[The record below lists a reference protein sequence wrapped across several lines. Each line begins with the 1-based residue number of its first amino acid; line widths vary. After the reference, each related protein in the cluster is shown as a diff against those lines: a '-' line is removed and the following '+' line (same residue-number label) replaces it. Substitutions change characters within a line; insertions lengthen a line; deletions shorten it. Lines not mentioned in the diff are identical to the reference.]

1 MVRLLNHECKNI
13 VKVTYNLIIQN
24 IHNTIWLSLIK
35 RFLGG
40 NYFIKLK
47 QGEVFTYVPMYFN
60 RSVLSKPIE
69 SVLPSQTFSTMRLKV
84 L

>member
-40 NYFIKLK
+40 NYFKKNNFSASYLCWEYRRECLK
-47 QGEVFTYVPMYFN
+47 ALKKTFLLLLYKKSVMY
-60 RSVLSKPIE
+60 
-69 SVLPSQTFSTMRLKV
+69 QYY
-84 L
+84 